1 MSRQVFWTHRWPSPR
16 RRSSRHHRARPGRR
30 IPAAVRQ
37 RAVRAC
43 RGRGRVAVPSR
54 RPRAQH
60 TAELKR
66 LAAAARQRTKY
77 DRDAAAASRRDQ
89 QARGQ
94 RRRQVANVQVPWSEI
109 RGTCFRTHPQQLAVA
124 AAAAASHPE
133 LDDGKIIPEATVD
146 SQVRPEPPAR
156 SPPTPSPARLCVLQP
171 VRELTRCPRA
181 PRPRSCRSCWA
192 RARAGRFCRSWP
204 S

>member
-1 MSRQVFWTHRWPSPR
+1 MAVASTPLVAAPSCPAWAKR
-16 RRSSRHHRARPGRR
+16 RRGFPPQFDGEPCEPAEEEDVWLCRADGRAR
-30 IPAAVRQ
+30 
-37 RAVRAC
+37 
-43 RGRGRVAVPSR
+43 S
-54 RPRAQH
+54 

-89 QARGQ
+89 QARSQ

-156 SPPTPSPARLCVLQP
+156 SPPTPSPVD
-171 VRELTRCPRA
+171 
-181 PRPRSCRSCWA
+181 
-192 RARAGRFCRSWP
+192 
-204 S
+204 